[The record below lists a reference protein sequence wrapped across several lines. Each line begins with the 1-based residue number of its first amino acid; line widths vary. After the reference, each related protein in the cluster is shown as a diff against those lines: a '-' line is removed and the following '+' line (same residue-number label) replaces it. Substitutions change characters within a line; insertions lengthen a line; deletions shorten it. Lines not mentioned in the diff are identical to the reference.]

1 MRRMMVVAA
10 LVALLTA
17 ACSSGAGG
25 QGSSASTTT
34 DQKAADVALILTMY
48 QDINQAFQYKPD
60 DGIRAVIAAQYPGD
74 RADVDFARCLNAIA
88 PGAKTLPSSKRIH
101 MVPNVLTTTLDSGY
115 TLTSNRVKG
124 LHPRGRIYVTD
135 VTITDGG
142 KPGVHQ
148 RHQVV
153 LDGTAYQFSSC

>member
-1 MRRMMVVAA
+1 MVAAA

-17 ACSSGAGG
+17 ACGG
-25 QGSSASTTT
+25 GDGRKGSSVSATT
-34 DQKAADVALILTMY
+34 DQKAADVGLILTMY
-48 QDINQAFQYKPD
+48 GDINQAFQRKPD
-60 DGIRAVIAAQYPGD
+60 DGIRAIIAAQYPGD
-74 RADVDFARCLNAIA
+74 RADVDLARCINAIV
-88 PGAKTLPSSKRIH
+88 PGAKTLPPSKRVH

-115 TLTSNRVKG
+115 TLTSDRVKG

-142 KPGVHQ
+142 KPTVHQ

-153 LDGTAYQFSSC
+153 LDGKAYQFSTC